1 MAPPRKKSSRTATFN
16 LVAWANSA
24 GLDNKTISLLKK
36 NGLNNTDILKQLQDS
51 DLYNLGLPLAQ
62 TIVLRQA
69 VQALHPPAGN
79 QQSTVTTSSAPL
91 SNLEESN
98 MDTEAQ
104 DNSEDAGDLP
114 DQIPPLT
121 AAQAPATASLRADVS
136 RLLQAGAQLDKGPM
150 PWLDAPRLEE
160 PAPLLVSDY
169 DPRHILTVFSPDEK
183 ALKIAD
189 FLPASVQARVD
200 QRKKEALRN
209 RRPDT
214 RRNPVQ
220 PEGMPSL
227 TVAEWEAANMR
238 LLTHL
243 LRTGSL
249 PRQHVDYY
257 LSYTVQIMEFVN
269 IYEWQSIIAFDNRY
283 RDLQAYHKFVW
294 GDMRNAS
301 QLGILKPRMPQA
313 PTRLHQMAKGSNQ
326 TDQKVPDCKK
336 WLNSGRTFCDYG
348 DNCKFAH
355 RPKPDNA
362 PKNE

>member
-1 MAPPRKKSSRTATFN
+1 MAPPRKKSSRTITFN

-150 PWLDAPRLEE
+150 PWLDAP
-160 PAPLLVSDY
+160 PL
-169 DPRHILTVFSPDEK
+169 
-183 ALKIAD
+183 
-189 FLPASVQARVD
+189 
-200 QRKKEALRN
+200 
-209 RRPDT
+209 
-214 RRNPVQ
+214 
-220 PEGMPSL
+220 
-227 TVAEWEAANMR
+227 
-238 LLTHL
+238 
-243 LRTGSL
+243 
-249 PRQHVDYY
+249 
-257 LSYTVQIMEFVN
+257 
-269 IYEWQSIIAFDNRY
+269 
-283 RDLQAYHKFVW
+283 
-294 GDMRNAS
+294 
-301 QLGILKPRMPQA
+301 
-313 PTRLHQMAKGSNQ
+313 
-326 TDQKVPDCKK
+326 
-336 WLNSGRTFCDYG
+336 GRTCPPTG
-348 DNCKFAH
+348 V
-355 RPKPDNA
+355 RL
-362 PKNE
+362 